1 LSKTFFLQ
9 SITIM
14 KFLGAYAI
22 LATTVF
28 GEGDVGGPRTVTFD
42 GAALS
47 SLAIT
52 TESYALTQTSQ
63 VTIPIATASWSTVSA
78 LAGTIESTLKTEME
92 TAITAQCTSFTTDFP
107 QYTFTLAAGALTYTE
122 TFTSPNVIINFSV
135 GVDAVYEVQTVNR
148 KRRAVVT
155 SADVSTD
162 VKLRI
167 TELVDAAAT
176 AFAASASSFSG
187 MTDGSATI
195 STDSTGA
202 SADIEVDACVVS
214 PCAGSISALTSC
226 TDIRGSDST
235 TAGRVC
241 EVDACV
247 DNPCHSDASINAGY
261 TCTDIAG
268 EDITNAGRTCV
279 DNVCA
284 SETCNGRGVCFE
296 TQCTCN
302 AFTPSATEILD
313 PASSNCATTACASPC
328 LNGGMCLEIGGA
340 ATCSCGSASAASS
353 TTQALDLNSSDCGMA
368 TCSTECANGGIC
380 VMGASAAECDCN
392 AATYNPAS
400 EIRDT
405 SSTSCAAA
413 ACPGT
418 CENNGV
424 CTDVSSTATC
434 VCHVESGFP
443 GSFFQGSVCADF
455 NYATMVAKIVEL
467 NTKDATIDQ
476 AIADGV
482 VAADA
487 KVAVVDT
494 RVTDVAG
501 LVGVNAAAIVTAEA
515 SMAAKIVADLAAKA
529 VVIAS
534 ETDAKIAVV
543 DTKVTDV
550 DGLVNV
556 NAAAIVAA
564 EASLAA
570 KIDADLAAQAIVI
583 ASETDAKIEI
593 AKTDL
598 QAQITS
604 NDDEIALLTSGQVS
618 LAASIQ
624 TNVDSII
631 VEVAAREAAD
641 VLLNARVDG
650 EIADIAANAAAVAAE
665 AVTRDA
671 ADVVL
676 GGRIDSELSDI
687 AANSASIQ
695 ANTDAD
701 ATFRSFNWKSGVQ
714 SIYNMVSATNLADLI
729 TEKETLEDLIDA
741 PADVAE

>member
-1 LSKTFFLQ
+1 
-9 SITIM
+9 
-14 KFLGAYAI
+14 
-22 LATTVF
+22 
-28 GEGDVGGPRTVTFD
+28 
-42 GAALS
+42 
-47 SLAIT
+47 
-52 TESYALTQTSQ
+52 
-63 VTIPIATASWSTVSA
+63 
-78 LAGTIESTLKTEME
+78 
-92 TAITAQCTSFTTDFP
+92 
-107 QYTFTLAAGALTYTE
+107 
-122 TFTSPNVIINFSV
+122 
-135 GVDAVYEVQTVNR
+135 
-148 KRRAVVT
+148 
-155 SADVSTD
+155 
-162 VKLRI
+162 
-167 TELVDAAAT
+167 
-176 AFAASASSFSG
+176 
-187 MTDGSATI
+187 
-195 STDSTGA
+195 
-202 SADIEVDACVVS
+202 
-214 PCAGSISALTSC
+214 
-226 TDIRGSDST
+226 
-235 TAGRVC
+235 
-241 EVDACV
+241 
-247 DNPCHSDASINAGY
+247 
-261 TCTDIAG
+261 
-268 EDITNAGRTCV
+268 
-279 DNVCA
+279 
-284 SETCNGRGVCFE
+284 
-296 TQCTCN
+296 
-302 AFTPSATEILD
+302 
-313 PASSNCATTACASPC
+313 
-328 LNGGMCLEIGGA
+328 
-340 ATCSCGSASAASS
+340 
-353 TTQALDLNSSDCGMA
+353 
-368 TCSTECANGGIC
+368 
-380 VMGASAAECDCN
+380 
-392 AATYNPAS
+392 
-400 EIRDT
+400 
-405 SSTSCAAA
+405 
-413 ACPGT
+413 
-418 CENNGV
+418 
-424 CTDVSSTATC
+424 
-434 VCHVESGFP
+434 
-443 GSFFQGSVCADF
+443 
-455 NYATMVAKIVEL
+455 MVAKIVEL

-624 TNVDSII
+624 TNVDSIS